1 LFPDRLRADIAGR
14 SNSGVIQTNTAQVCT
29 ARKSKAGEQ
38 SWNDA
43 MNLKNHNYMKGAE
56 FKTRQFWLPFV
67 DAVGVALQVMADVK
81 EQTADWFKA
90 WVKRFRTSRKVTL
103 RYLGMEVDDA
113 LAIAEQ
119 TELLL

>member
-1 LFPDRLRADIAGR
+1 
-14 SNSGVIQTNTAQVCT
+14 
-29 ARKSKAGEQ
+29 
-38 SWNDA
+38 
-43 MNLKNHNYMKGAE
+43 MNLKNYNYMKGAE

-81 EQTADWFKA
+81 EQAADWFKA

-103 RYLGMEVDDA
+103 RYLGIEVDDA
-113 LAIAEQ
+113 LAISEQ